1 MSEKIINE
9 FLGVIIELIDLY
21 LNYNGKDFPKFH
33 EARVKFNEYALLS
46 VLLFLLIIIS
56 ATCGPC
62 CILIC
67 FLCFLFIIITSLYY
81 LIISVYLYFF
91 YDGINIINN
100 PLIHFFLWFSILPFI
115 FSIFK
120 IFFKICG
127 VKTNNTHSINND
139 SNQQNNY
146 NLLV

>member
-33 EARVKFNEYALLS
+33 EARVKYNEYALLTY
-46 VLLFLLIIIS
+46 LLLLLLIMS
-56 ATCGPC
+56 KTCGPC
-62 CILIC
+62 CYLIC
-67 FLCFLFIIITSLYY
+67 FICILFICIKGLYY
-81 LIISVYLYFF
+81 LIISANLYFF

>member
-1 MSEKIINE
+1 MSETIIYYFFNIFTE
-9 FLGVIIELIDLY
+9 IFDLY

-46 VLLFLLIIIS
+46 VLLFLLLLIS
-56 ATCGPC
+56 VTCGPC

-67 FLCFLFIIITSLYY
+67 IIFFLFMIITSLYY
-81 LIISVYLYFF
+81 LMISFYLYFF
-91 YDGINIINN
+91 YNGINIINN

-115 FSIFK
+115 LSIIK
-120 IFFKICG
+120 IFLKICG
-127 VKTNNTHSINND
+127 VKTNNTNSINND
-139 SNQQNNY
+139 LYQQNNY